1 MDVLVLTSAQ
11 EVRKNR
17 QHSMTLGNGFP
28 GGRSARSTAILN
40 RISDSIRHPFRRRQF
55 NDWRR
60 DPRYRVELE
69 GELDGAPCNLEDIS
83 IGGARVVLR
92 QGSAPKIGDPVRLVF
107 TLGSC
112 GHSIGGVVLRAN
124 HNGLSSQLG
133 IAFAGDQQDAIDLLA
148 SSLTDL
154 DAAQAS

>member
-1 MDVLVLTSAQ
+1 M
-11 EVRKNR
+11 RKE
-17 QHSMTLGNGFP
+17 
-28 GGRSARSTAILN
+28 TAILN
-40 RISDSIRHPFRRRQF
+40 RISDSIRRPFRRRPF

-69 GELDGAPCNLEDIS
+69 AELDGVECSLEDIS
-83 IGGARVVLR
+83 VGGARVVIR
-92 QGSAPKIGDPVRLVF
+92 QGAAPKIGDPVRLVF
-107 TLGSC
+107 TLGGC

-133 IAFAGDQQDAIDLLA
+133 IAFAGDQQEAIDLLA